1 MKSIVAQR
9 GETLTL
15 AAVLTRAGRPA
26 VNKTLVF
33 RVQGQEMGSALTD
46 AQGMAS
52 LSYRVPA
59 HGAGALDVE
68 ATSRINGGVYALRK
82 IEIDRASTTAG
93 VAPSKA
99 QAGRWVTLKASLRA
113 TQANRPLAGQ
123 SLRFLLGGNSV
134 GVAQTDAKGVARL
147 RYRLPADLP
156 LGSHTVEARFAG
168 DSAFRPNIGRASLG
182 VMR

>member
-1 MKSIVAQR
+1 
-9 GETLTL
+9 
-15 AAVLTRAGRPA
+15 
-26 VNKTLVF
+26 VF
-33 RVQGQEMGSALTD
+33 RVKGRQIGSAVTD
-46 AQGMAS
+46 AQGRAS
-52 LSYRVPA
+52 LSYDVPA

-68 ATSRINGGVYALRK
+68 ASSRLNGGAHTLRK

-99 QAGRWVTLKASLRA
+99 RAGRWVTLKASLNA

-123 SLRFLLGGNSV
+123 SLRFLLGGTSV
-134 GVAQTDAKGVARL
+134 GVAETDAKGVARL

-156 LGSHTVEARFAG
+156 LGSHTVEARFTG
-168 DSAFRPNIGRASLG
+168 DSVYRPDIGRASLG